1 MLVMQPN
8 APFVNVPK
16 FLAQEVVFFCPSQE
30 IRVKRKS
37 LSILNL
43 EGHKPIPEKSEPC
56 LVFVPGSQFVLSK
69 QTYKYEKYTCL
80 KVHGISPFTKNS
92 NAKDVT
98 K

>member
-1 MLVMQPN
+1 MPLLSTFPN
-8 APFVNVPK
+8 FWHKRLCFFVPAK
-16 FLAQEVVFFCPSQE
+16 KY
-30 IRVKRKS
+30 RVKRKS